1 MYIYQGRFYC
11 RTYRNFYC
19 VTMDYQLKFLCFLFC
34 TVFPTTYFGLR
45 PASRYCTVRCA
56 PDMAGFSR
64 IFTSLRETYRFVRR
78 LSATVGFHDRV
89 LILTKLLL
97 SKHIIESVFL
107 HNGLANRSE
116 KLHNYIIIYLLAVH
130 HQQKNYNNVR
140 ETNKKKTKK
149 ITFTV

>member
-1 MYIYQGRFYC
+1 MYFSI
-11 RTYRNFYC
+11 
-19 VTMDYQLKFLCFLFC
+19 CFLFC
-34 TVFPTTYFGLR
+34 TVSPTTYFGLR

-78 LSATVGFHDRV
+78 LSATVSFHDAGFSF
-89 LILTKLLL
+89 LQNFCYQ
-97 SKHIIESVFL
+97 KHIIKSVVFL

-140 ETNKKKTKK
+140 ETKKKKNKKNHVYRLFVFWRLTCCCRC
-149 ITFTV
+149 F